1 IIDAINADEEI
12 TLDSVL
18 DEVNVVEGVVKVIN
32 TAKLII
38 DAAQDSVAGDIV
50 SDASATTTGSVA
62 TTIIAT
68 ITTVDD
74 VTLA

>member
-1 IIDAINADEEI
+1 
-12 TLDSVL
+12 
-18 DEVNVVEGVVKVIN
+18 VIN